1 MKTNKTNVVLIP
13 VGYSN
18 SRKVCESI
26 ENQSFKTV
34 IDLNKKIEKELGA
47 SEFDDQENSAILFY
61 GISDFVSEVND
72 QNLDVLS
79 DYFISY
85 VTITE

>member
-1 MKTNKTNVVLIP
+1 MKNKTNVVLIP
-13 VGYSN
+13 VGYEN

-26 ENQSFKTV
+26 ENQTFKTV
-34 IDLNKKIEKELGA
+34 IELNKKIEKELGA

-61 GISDFVSEVND
+61 DITDFMQEVND

-79 DYFISY
+79 EYFITY
-85 VTITE
+85 VEIG